1 MLEIN
6 RTADYV
12 VLWKS
17 HRRAERAAVGLA
29 RQAAELRGLLTASG
43 LPELAVTAGVAV
55 GAALAVP
62 AVAVESLPGVT
73 VGAAAAPAAEPAAVG
88 AAVAAIE
95 SLPGVTV
102 GTAAARPAGELVTV
116 DGVAARAEAEFLEA
130 ESGRMWGL
138 YAELGAELAQVAGLL
153 TAAQRQTAEKVIQ
166 EWEEGGAG

>member
-17 HRRAERAAVGLA
+17 HRRAERAALGLA
-29 RQAAELRGLLTASG
+29 RQAAELRRLLTAG
-43 LPELAVTAGVAV
+43 LPELAVTAGVASGAGALSGAAV
-55 GAALAVP
+55 GAAV
-62 AVAVESLPGVT
+62 
-73 VGAAAAPAAEPAAVG
+73 AAPAVEPAAVG

-102 GTAAARPAGELVTV
+102 GAAARPAGELVAV
-116 DGVAARAEAEFLEA
+116 DGMAARAEADFLDA
-130 ESGRMWGL
+130 ESGRMWEL

>member
-17 HRRAERAAVGLA
+17 HRRAERAAEGLA
-29 RQAAELRGLLTASG
+29 RQAAELRGLLAASG
-43 LPELAVTAGVAV
+43 LPELAVTA
-55 GAALAVP
+55 P
-62 AVAVESLPGVT
+62 A
-73 VGAAAAPAAEPAAVG
+73 
-88 AAVAAIE
+88 AAIE

-102 GTAAARPAGELVTV
+102 GAAVAARPAAAIESLPGVTV
-116 DGVAARAEAEFLEA
+116 AAPAAEPASVGAAVVDVDGMAARAEAEFLEA
-130 ESGRMWGL
+130 ESGRMWEL

-166 EWEEGGAG
+166 EWEAVGAG

>member
-17 HRRAERAAVGLA
+17 HRRAERAALGLA
-29 RQAAELRGLLTASG
+29 RQAAELRGLLTAG
-43 LPELAVTAGVAV
+43 LPEPAVTAGV
-55 GAALAVP
+55 G
-62 AVAVESLPGVT
+62 SQSGIT
-73 VGAAAAPAAEPAAVG
+73 VGAAVAAPAVEPASVG

-102 GTAAARPAGELVTV
+102 GTAAEWPAGELVTV
-116 DGVAARAEAEFLEA
+116 GGMAARAEAEFLEA
-130 ESGRMWGL
+130 ESGRMWEL

-166 EWEEGGAG
+166 EWEEVGEG

>member
-17 HRRAERAAVGLA
+17 HRRAERAALGLA
-29 RQAAELRGLLTASG
+29 RQAAELRGLLAAG

-55 GAALAVP
+55 GA

-73 VGAAAAPAAEPAAVG
+73 VGAAAAARPA
-88 AAVAAIE
+88 AAIE
-95 SLPGVTV
+95 SLPG
-102 GTAAARPAGELVTV
+102 ELA
-116 DGVAARAEAEFLEA
+116 VAAPAAEPASVGAAVADWAEAEFLEA
-130 ESGRMWGL
+130 ESGRMWEL

-166 EWEEGGAG
+166 EWEEGGEG

>member
-17 HRRAERAAVGLA
+17 HRRAERAAAGLA
-29 RQAAELRGLLTASG
+29 RQAAELRGLLTAG

-55 GAALAVP
+55 GVAVAATVP
-62 AVAVESLPGVT
+62 A
-73 VGAAAAPAAEPAAVG
+73 AP
-88 AAVAAIE
+88 VAAIE
-95 SLPGVTV
+95 SLPG
-102 GTAAARPAGELVTV
+102 ELAVAVDV
-116 DGVAARAEAEFLEA
+116 DGMAARAEAEFLEA
-130 ESGRMWGL
+130 ESGRMWEL